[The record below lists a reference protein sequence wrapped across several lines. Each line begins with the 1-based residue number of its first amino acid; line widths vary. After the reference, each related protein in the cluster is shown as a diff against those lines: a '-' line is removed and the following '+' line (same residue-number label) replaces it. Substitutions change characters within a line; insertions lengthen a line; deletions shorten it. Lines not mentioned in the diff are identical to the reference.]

1 MDYRNIYLGPKCKI
15 PDFFIYCG
23 SSNPNINNI
32 DNMIHPERK
41 KLISRRNFIG
51 KTSAAIAGLTIVPSH
66 VVSGLGHTAP
76 SDKLNV
82 ACIGIGGMGRSVLSH
97 VSETENIVALCD
109 VDWNEATTRV
119 FETYS
124 GARRFKNYRV
134 MLDEMKE
141 IDAVIV
147 ATPDHT
153 HAVATMEAIKRGKH
167 VYTEKPLTKT
177 IYEARRL
184 TEAAREY
191 NVATQMG
198 NQGQA
203 QDRPRRL
210 REMISDGV
218 IGDVREVHVW
228 TDRPNRGLSD
238 TYWPQGVS
246 RPDETPPV
254 PDSLDWDQFVG
265 PAPMRPYHRAYHP
278 FRWRGWW
285 DFGTGALGDIGCHS
299 FDPVFRA
306 LGLKYP
312 TAVQA
317 VSTLVNDE
325 TFPLGSMVTYDFPER
340 EEMPALRLTWY
351 DGGLRP
357 PRIPGIDPGIQMGAG
372 GVLYVGDKGM
382 ILGNQILP
390 ESLDASYTR
399 PEPWIPNSPGHHKEW
414 TDACKGGKPA
424 GSNFD
429 WAGPLTETVL
439 LGNIALRPELR
450 ETLSQRPLEFD
461 PVNLRFPNMPEA
473 DRFLRY
479 EYRAGWEL

>member
-1 MDYRNIYLGPKCKI
+1 MKPKQPK
-15 PDFFIYCG
+15 P
-23 SSNPNINNI
+23 
-32 DNMIHPERK
+32 
-41 KLISRRNFIG
+41 ISRRNFIG

-66 VVSGLGHTAP
+66 VVSGLGYTAP

-82 ACIGIGGMGRSVLSH
+82 AAIGIGGMGRSVLSH
-97 VSETENIVALCD
+97 IAETENIVALCD
-109 VDWNEATTRV
+109 VDWNEATVRV
-119 FETYS
+119 FETYP
-124 GARRFKNYRV
+124 GAGRFKDYRV

-141 IDAVIV
+141 IDAVVV

-153 HAVATMEAIKRGKH
+153 HAVASMEAIKRGKH

-177 IYEARRL
+177 IHEARKL
-184 TEAAREY
+184 TEAAREH

-203 QDRPRRL
+203 GDWPRRL

-218 IGDVREVHVW
+218 IGDIRDVHVW

-246 RPDETPPV
+246 RPGGTPPV
-254 PDSLDWDQFVG
+254 PETLDWDLFVG

-306 LGLKYP
+306 LKLKYP
-312 TAVQA
+312 TSVQA

-325 TFPLGSMVTYDFPER
+325 TFPLGSIVTYDFPER
-340 EEMPALRLTWY
+340 GQMPALRLTWY

-357 PRIPGIDPGIQMGAG
+357 PRLPGIDPGIQMGAG
-372 GVLYVGDKGM
+372 GVLYVGNKGL
-382 ILGNQILP
+382 ILGDRILP
-390 ESLDASYTR
+390 ESLDESYKR
-399 PEPWIPNSPGHHKEW
+399 PEPWIPSSPGHHKEW
-414 TDACKGGKPA
+414 TDACKGGSPA

-450 ETLSQRPLEFD
+450 ESLSRRPLEFD
-461 PVNLRFPNMPEA
+461 PENLRFTNLPEA
-473 DRFLRY
+473 DRFLHY
-479 EYRAGWEL
+479 DYREGWSI